1 MNNSFVERLH
11 SKLMAL
17 YDEREELKLDID
29 MANDNTVDEL
39 EDQLLNLNH
48 SIKEIEKQINEEEA
62 NHLEQMKEAV

>member
-29 MANDNTVDEL
+29 MANVNTVDEL
-39 EDQLLNLNH
+39 EDQLHNLNH
-48 SIKEIEKQINEEEA
+48 SIKEIEQQIREEELD
-62 NHLEQMKEAV
+62 HLTYMKEAI

>member
-1 MNNSFVERLH
+1 MNSSFVERLH

-39 EDQLLNLNH
+39 EDQLHNLNH
-48 SIKEIEKQINEEEA
+48 SIKEIEQQIREEELD
-62 NHLEQMKEAV
+62 HLTYMKEAI

>member
-29 MANDNTVDEL
+29 MANDNDVDEL
-39 EDQLLNLNH
+39 EDQLHNLNH
-48 SIKEIEKQINEEEA
+48 SIKEIEQQIREEEA
-62 NHLEQMKEAV
+62 DHLTYMKEAI

>member
-29 MANDNTVDEL
+29 MANDNAVDEL
-39 EDQLLNLNH
+39 EDQLHNLNH
-48 SIKEIEKQINEEEA
+48 SIKEIEQQIREEELD
-62 NHLEQMKEAV
+62 HLTYMKEAI

>member
-29 MANDNTVDEL
+29 MANDNAVDEL
-39 EDQLLNLNH
+39 EDQLHNLNH
-48 SIKEIEKQINEEEA
+48 SIKEIEQQIREEEA
-62 NHLEQMKEAV
+62 DHLTYMKEAI

>member
-29 MANDNTVDEL
+29 MANDNAVDEL
-39 EDQLLNLNH
+39 EDQLHNLNH
-48 SIKEIEKQINEEEA
+48 SIKEIEQQIHEEELD
-62 NHLEQMKEAV
+62 HLTYMKEAI

>member
-39 EDQLLNLNH
+39 EDQLHNLNH
-48 SIKEIEKQINEEEA
+48 SIKEIEQQIREEELD
-62 NHLEQMKEAV
+62 HLTYMKEAI

>member
-39 EDQLLNLNH
+39 KDQLHNLNH
-48 SIKEIEKQINEEEA
+48 SIKEIEQQIREEELD
-62 NHLEQMKEAV
+62 HLTYMKEAI

>member
-29 MANDNTVDEL
+29 MANDNDVDEL
-39 EDQLLNLNH
+39 EDQLHNLNH
-48 SIKEIEKQINEEEA
+48 SIKEIEQQIREEELD
-62 NHLEQMKEAV
+62 HLTYMKEAI